1 MMQHRAVQGV
11 AIVIT
16 DKAIERRE
24 RAIDGFHAR
33 ADRFARIVQA
43 GESDPWFALRVMTGC
58 EKAVENALTERAVEA
73 LVPMRKGKS
82 WVRRGR
88 MVEGHIMPVI
98 HGYVLV
104 RFSPDVYAFE
114 TVSTVD
120 KVIGFLRAGE
130 QPKRISH
137 GEVKCFHHRAV
148 EGRYDWQAASAIRL
162 NAGDRVLM
170 TDGPFAGLTAEVVTP
185 NRKGQGDVVVI
196 VSILGGDV
204 PVTVPLAMVEKL

>member
-1 MMQHRAVQGV
+1 MQHRAMDGM

-16 DKAIERRE
+16 DKAIERRD
-24 RAIDGFHAR
+24 RAIEGFHAR
-33 ADRFARIVQA
+33 ADRFAMIMQA
-43 GESDPWFALRVMTGC
+43 GESDPWFALRVMTGF

-82 WVRRGR
+82 WERRGR
-88 MVEGHIMPVI
+88 KIEGKMMPVI

-104 RFSPDVYAFE
+104 RFSADIYAFE

-137 GEVKCFHHRAV
+137 SEVRHFHHRAV
-148 EGRYDWQAASAIRL
+148 EGKYDWQAISEIRL
-162 NAGDRVLM
+162 NAGDKVRM
-170 TDGPFAGLTAEVVTP
+170 TDGPFVGLTAEVVTP
-185 NRKGQGDVVVI
+185 NRKGQGDVVVM

-204 PVTVPLAMVEKL
+204 PVTAPIAILEKL